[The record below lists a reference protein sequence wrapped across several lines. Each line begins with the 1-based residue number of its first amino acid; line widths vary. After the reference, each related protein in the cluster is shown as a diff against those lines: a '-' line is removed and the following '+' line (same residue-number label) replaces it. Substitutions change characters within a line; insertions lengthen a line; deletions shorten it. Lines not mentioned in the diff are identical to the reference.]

1 MVRKKIRNVNKVTNV
16 TSFSGKLKMKKE
28 KLYKG
33 RLFEVN
39 AYNMQVEHRKVRR
52 EVIEHPGAAAMLAF
66 DEKGKVLLVKQH
78 RFPHGYILEIPAGT
92 LEKGEKP
99 IDCAYREIIEETGY
113 KAKKMTKLV
122 SYFPSVGYNKE
133 EIHIFVASG
142 TKKEFDLKLDND
154 EFITVVK
161 MDIKKLIGM
170 IKAGKIID
178 SKTICAVMIYAGK
191 KKLL

>member
-1 MVRKKIRNVNKVTNV
+1 MVRKKIRNINKVRDITYS
-16 TSFSGKLKMKKE
+16 TGKLKMKKE

-33 RLFEVN
+33 KLFEVN
-39 AYNMQVEHRKVRR
+39 AYNIQVEHRKVRR

-178 SKTICAVMIYAGK
+178 SKTICAVMIYAAK

>member
-1 MVRKKIRNVNKVTNV
+1 
-16 TSFSGKLKMKKE
+16 MKKE
-28 KLYKG
+28 RLYKG
-33 RLFEVN
+33 KLFEVN
-39 AYNMQVEHRKVRR
+39 AYNTQVEHREVRR

-113 KAKKMTKLV
+113 KAKNMTKLV

-178 SKTICAVMIYAGK
+178 SKTICAVMIYAAK
-191 KKLL
+191 KKLI